1 MAINSTMQLLLLIYD
16 YLYTHGNK
24 VELTYRELLDKHYA
38 DMFRANPVK
47 YIKSDELFEL
57 LQAKA
62 RFDEFTVIQKEM
74 YQLLEFYKDSYKG
87 E

>member
-1 MAINSTMQLLLLIYD
+1 MSINSTMQLLLLIYD

-38 DMFRANPVK
+38 DMFRSNPVK

-62 RFDEFTVIQKEM
+62 RFDEFNAIQKDM